1 MRIIGLMSGTSLD
14 GVDAALV
21 AFDGNGQPTLQGFH
35 SLPYPPDLRGELA
48 AIDAGTPLGQALAMD
63 ARLSAIYA
71 QAVATLCA
79 QTQTTAAAIDAIG
92 VHGQTV
98 VHAPGA
104 TPPVTCQLGDPSR
117 LAEQTGIAVVAD
129 FRQRDLAVGGE
140 GAPLAPLF
148 HAALFGA
155 DHPRGVVNLGGIA
168 NLSVL
173 GAGGRIVSGFD
184 CGPANTLLDGWIQRH
199 HDQPFDHAGAWAASG
214 RVDHALLARLQSD
227 AFFTRPAP
235 KSTGTDYFNS
245 AWLEAHLRGDE
256 APVDVQATLAEL
268 TAWAIA
274 SAVRQANP
282 DMLDLIITGGG
293 AYNRDLITRI
303 AAALPTIAVRDTAD
317 EGLPAEAIEA
327 VGFAWL
333 AWATLN
339 GQALDLSAI
348 TGASTPVILGGIYP
362 RSR

>member
-35 SLPYPPDLRGELA
+35 SLPYPPDLRRALA
-48 AIDAGTPLGQALAMD
+48 AIDAGTPLGEALAMD
-63 ARLSAIYA
+63 AQLSAIYA

-79 QTQTTAAAIDAIG
+79 QTQTTAATIDAIG

-98 VHAPGA
+98 IHAPRA

-199 HDQPFDHAGAWAASG
+199 HNQPFDHEGAWAASG

-227 AFFTRPAP
+227 AF
-235 KSTGTDYFNS
+235 
-245 AWLEAHLRGDE
+245 
-256 APVDVQATLAEL
+256 
-268 TAWAIA
+268 
-274 SAVRQANP
+274 
-282 DMLDLIITGGG
+282 
-293 AYNRDLITRI
+293 
-303 AAALPTIAVRDTAD
+303 
-317 EGLPAEAIEA
+317 LPAQPPKARARIISIA
-327 VGFAWL
+327 RGSRRIYAAMKRPWMCKQHS
-333 AWATLN
+333 LN
-339 GQALDLSAI
+339 SPPGPSRA
-348 TGASTPVILGGIYP
+348 
-362 RSR
+362 RSRRPTPKCSISLLPVVAPITAT